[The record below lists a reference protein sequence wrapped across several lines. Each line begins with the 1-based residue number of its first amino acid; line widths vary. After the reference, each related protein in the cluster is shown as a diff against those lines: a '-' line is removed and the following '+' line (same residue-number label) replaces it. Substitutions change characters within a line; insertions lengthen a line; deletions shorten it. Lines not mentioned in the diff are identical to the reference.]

1 MNSQWFFIQ
10 RSIYT
15 RHNRRLLDTHLANGL
30 HKDCH
35 ANQFIWGRK
44 GDKKMLQIINA
55 EIYHNCKNIEL
66 KNPDE
71 SVITGTGDVVT
82 L

>member
-1 MNSQWFFIQ
+1 
-10 RSIYT
+10 
-15 RHNRRLLDTHLANGL
+15 
-30 HKDCH
+30 
-35 ANQFIWGRK
+35 
-44 GDKKMLQIINA
+44 MLQIINA